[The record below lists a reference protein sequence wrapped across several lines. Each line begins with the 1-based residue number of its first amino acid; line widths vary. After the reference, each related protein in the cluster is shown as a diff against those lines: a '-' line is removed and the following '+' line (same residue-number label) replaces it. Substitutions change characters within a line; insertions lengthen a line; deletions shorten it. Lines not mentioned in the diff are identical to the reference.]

1 MYTYDILL
9 SNAPPPTFGSKS
21 FQGRKICNNIFFC
34 PVLCK
39 SINKTDLQRKI
50 MPQQWSDDTKAPCSL
65 LSLICQSTGS
75 TAQWVSWVWVSVWIA
90 TFCILT
96 HFYTY
101 HLVGRTNSKY
111 TLLLL
116 EKSTSHWFCDH
127 QNKNS
132 LLSQEVVITVHRC
145 PSHWYNY
152 LKITFQ

>member
-9 SNAPPPTFGSKS
+9 SNAPPSTFGSKS

-75 TAQWVSWVWVSVWIA
+75 TAQWVNWVWVSVWIA

-111 TLLLL
+111 TLLFWKRAPLTGFVTI
-116 EKSTSHWFCDH
+116 KTKTPFFHKRW
-127 QNKNS
+127 S
-132 LLSQEVVITVHRC
+132 LLCIDALHTD
-145 PSHWYNY
+145 
-152 LKITFQ
+152 III